1 MGNKEKIF
9 ILDDNKFFCEMKK
22 EVLEQHGY
30 LSDYALD
37 ADTGLEKIKSRLVG
51 VVLLDLQ
58 LKETSGI
65 DIIPKIKEIDSSIMI
80 IMLTGHG
87 TIHSAVSAI
96 KQGAYDYLTKEV
108 EDEELLLRIE
118 KAIEKRK
125 DILHLE
131 QLKESLWDKY
141 SFQNIIGTDKKM
153 QEIYKLIESVC
164 NTDATVL
171 IYGETGTGKELIAR
185 AIHFNSLR
193 KGNPFIA
200 VNCAAISETLME
212 SEVFGHEKG
221 AFTGAYKQKPGKI
234 ELADKGT
241 LFLDEIGDMSIQLQA
256 KLLRFLQY
264 KTFERVGGTQ
274 ELIADVRVVSATHQ
288 NLEKMIEQGKFR
300 QDLFYRLN
308 VVHIEIPPL
317 RERIGDLP
325 LLLDYLI
332 KQINAKLNKNIEKF
346 SQEAIEELAAYNWPG
361 NIRELENL
369 IERIALTCNEKAIS
383 KDSVSRYL
391 RPAEV
396 QGEKTGVF
404 INPDLTL
411 DEIKGNV
418 EKKYIEMLLSKYHG
432 NINLVAK
439 ITKMTTRTI
448 YNKIKTCGINIKDY
462 K

>member
-9 ILDDNKFFCEMKK
+9 IIDDNKFFCEMKK

-30 LSDYALD
+30 LADYALD
-37 ADTGLEKIKSRLVG
+37 ADTGLEKIKSRLVN

-274 ELIADVRVVSATHQ
+274 ELIADVRVISATHQ

-308 VVHIEIPPL
+308 VVQIKIPPL

-325 LLLDYLI
+325 LLLDHFI
-332 KQINAKLNKNIEKF
+332 KQINARLNKNIEKF

-369 IERIALTCNEKAIS
+369 IERTALTCNEKAIS
-383 KDSVSRYL
+383 KDSVTRYL
-391 RPAEV
+391 RPTEA
-396 QGEKTGVF
+396 QGGKTGVF